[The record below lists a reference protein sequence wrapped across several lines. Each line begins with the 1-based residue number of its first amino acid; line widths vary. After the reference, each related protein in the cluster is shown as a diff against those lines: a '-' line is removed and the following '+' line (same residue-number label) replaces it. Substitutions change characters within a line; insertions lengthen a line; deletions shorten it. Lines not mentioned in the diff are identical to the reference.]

1 MVENT
6 SEQQS
11 VAEFGFIQ
19 PQDEAPKG
27 STQQSTTSSRVILKT
42 VKGLVPKEE
51 VKKLLAETIPSDA
64 PLIRNISTN

>member
-19 PQDEAPKG
+19 PKDEAPKG